1 MLSIIVAIANQNV
14 IGGNN
19 TLLWHISADLK
30 RFKALTTGHAVVMGR
45 KTYESLPFKPL
56 KGRTNIVISRS
67 TTFDGTVAARN
78 VDEALEAA
86 RQTGDNEVFVI
97 GGAEIYKQI
106 LPYADKLY
114 ITKVM
119 HDFDGDVFFPEIGNE
134 WKVEEES
141 EVFHDEQSG
150 LDYQFVN
157 YVK

>member
-1 MLSIIVAIANQNV
+1 MLSIIVATANQNV

-30 RFKALTTGHAVVMGR
+30 RFKTLTTGHAVVMGR

-67 TTFDGTVAARN
+67 TTFEGTVAAKTI
-78 VDEALEAA
+78 DEALAEAKK
-86 RQTGDNEVFVI
+86 TNDNEVFII
-97 GGAEIYKQI
+97 GGEEIYKQL
-106 LPYADKLY
+106 LPHADKLY
-114 ITKVM
+114 LTKVL
-119 HDFDGDVFFPEIGNE
+119 HDFDGDAFFPEIGAE
-134 WKVEEES
+134 WRVEEES
-141 EVFHDEQSG
+141 EIFHDEQSG

>member
-1 MLSIIVAIANQNV
+1 MLSIIVATANQNV

-67 TTFDGTVAARN
+67 TTFEGTVAAKTI
-78 VDEALEAA
+78 DEALAEAKK
-86 RQTGDNEVFVI
+86 TNDNEVFII
-97 GGAEIYKQI
+97 GGEEIYKQL
-106 LPYADKLY
+106 LPHADKLY
-114 ITKVM
+114 LTKVL
-119 HDFDGDVFFPEIGNE
+119 HDFDGDAFFPEIGAE
-134 WKVEEES
+134 WRVEEES
-141 EVFHDEQSG
+141 EIFHDEQSG
-150 LDYQFVN
+150 LDYQFIN

>member
-1 MLSIIVAIANQNV
+1 MLSIIVATANQNV

-67 TTFDGTVAARN
+67 TTFEGTVAAKTI
-78 VDEALEAA
+78 DEALAEAKK
-86 RQTGDNEVFVI
+86 THDNEVFII
-97 GGAEIYKQI
+97 GGEEIYKQL
-106 LPYADKLY
+106 LPHADKLY
-114 ITKVM
+114 MTKVL
-119 HDFDGDVFFPEIGNE
+119 HDFDGDAFFPEIGAE
-134 WKVEEES
+134 WRVEEES
-141 EVFHDEQSG
+141 EIFHDEQSG
-150 LDYQFVN
+150 LDYQFIN

>member
-1 MLSIIVAIANQNV
+1 MLSIIVATANQNV

-67 TTFDGTVAARN
+67 TTFEGTVAAKTI
-78 VDEALEAA
+78 DEALAEAKK
-86 RQTGDNEVFVI
+86 TNDNEVFII
-97 GGAEIYKQI
+97 GGEEIYKQL
-106 LPYADKLY
+106 LPHADKLY
-114 ITKVM
+114 LTKVL
-119 HDFDGDVFFPEIGNE
+119 HNFDGDAFFPEIGAE
-134 WKVEEES
+134 WRVEEES
-141 EVFHDEQSG
+141 EIFHDEQSG
-150 LDYQFVN
+150 LDYQFIN